1 MTQCKRTTSKIRF
14 ALASVAVALALCATA
29 PAARAQAGGDGTQY
43 LPAVHA
49 AARELARQL
58 NQLQWVFPGAP
69 GEESGRGL
77 YKQTDQIQAALIYF
91 RQQLQRKVGR
101 EKLYE
106 AFDPVDKKVKQLLDD
121 IQALEQWNKA
131 LKMVAD
137 RVQQAD
143 HDLAF
148 ALAAGDTTP
157 ARGAD
162 ALYRQTLVL
171 LADRTNLERL
181 ARYVFNE
188 RPPLKA
194 WVDNLEAVR
203 KTAVA
208 FQQGQQNKAA
218 KDQLQKLF
226 RQMDEPWEK
235 VMAQFRVSG
244 QDQFLLIQQVARVD
258 QILGRIARLVGI
270 DNRRP
275 PLTDPWS

>member
-1 MTQCKRTTSKIRF
+1 MNQRNRTTPRIRF
-14 ALASVAVALALCATA
+14 ALVAAVAGLALGTA
-29 PAARAQAGGDGTQY
+29 PLPVRPQGKGDGDQS

-58 NQLQWVFPGAP
+58 DQLQWVFPGAP

-77 YKQTDQIQAALIYF
+77 YKQTDQIQTALIYF

-101 EKLYE
+101 EQLYE
-106 AFDPVDKKVKQLLDD
+106 AFDSVDAKVKQLLDD
-121 IQALEQWNKA
+121 IQGLEKWNKA

-143 HDLAF
+143 HDLHF
-148 ALAAGDTTP
+148 ALAAGDATP
-157 ARGAD
+157 ARGGQ

-171 LADRTNLERL
+171 AADRENLDKL
-181 ARYVFNE
+181 ARYVFAE

-194 WVDNLEAVR
+194 WVENLDMVR
-203 KTAVA
+203 KATLA
-208 FQQGQQNKAA
+208 FQAAQQKKAA

-226 RQMDEPWEK
+226 RDMDQAWDK
-235 VMAQFRVSG
+235 VLAQFRVSG
-244 QDQFLLIQQVARVD
+244 QDQALLIRQVARVD
-258 QILGRIARLVGI
+258 QVLDRIARLVGI
-270 DNRRP
+270 DNRRA